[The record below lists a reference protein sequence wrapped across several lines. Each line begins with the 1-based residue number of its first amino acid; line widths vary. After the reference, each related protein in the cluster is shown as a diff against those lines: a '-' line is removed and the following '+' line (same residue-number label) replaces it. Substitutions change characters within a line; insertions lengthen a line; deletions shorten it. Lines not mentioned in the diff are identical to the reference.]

1 MTDGRPQGIGTVGHE
16 ADGVAGLRVEE
27 HPVLD
32 LVVELCDRLQAA
44 GVRYCHWKSNDYI
57 DRSASGENDLDLL
70 VAREHFGDFLAVL
83 AELGF
88 KEARPRPGR
97 QIPGVRHLYGHDER
111 SGRIVHVDAQ
121 AHLVVGDDTTK
132 NVRIPMEDAYLAT
145 ARRTGVFALPAPE
158 VELAVLVLRIA
169 LKRGTLD
176 AALCGLGSPSAGE
189 RRELE
194 WLWQRADIDVVRD
207 VVSTHLAVVGWRRWI
222 AFAEAVRGGAGAA
235 ARVRTGRAVVDAM
248 APWSRRSPAADGFVR
263 TVRRADWVLRRV
275 VLRQR
280 NTKRLVAGGA
290 VVALVGG
297 DGAGKSTAVEGLGRW
312 LGGPLQVQQ
321 VHLGKPPR
329 SLTTL
334 LVKGGTAA
342 GRAAGLWRTTW
353 LPHYPTPEQRDGVTP
368 PLAWLAWQAATAR
381 DRRRQYV
388 RAVRAAARGRVVVSD
403 RFPMPQITLMDGSRT
418 RWVDTGRLGAL
429 GRRLVE
435 AERSSYAR
443 MPLPD
448 VLVVLRVDPD
458 IAVARKRGVD
468 PAEFV
473 RPRSQ
478 EVYDADWSGADVAV
492 VDAGQ
497 SADAVLRDVRR
508 VVWARL

>member
-1 MTDGRPQGIGTVGHE
+1 MTDGRPQGIDTAPH
-16 ADGVAGLRVEE
+16 DPDVATGLRVEK

-32 LVVELCDRLQAA
+32 LVVDLCDRLQAA

-70 VAREHFGDFLAVL
+70 VARDDLGEFLAVL
-83 AELGF
+83 HVLGF
-88 KEARPRPGR
+88 KEARPRAGR
-97 QIPGVRHLYGHDER
+97 QIPGVRHFYGHDER

-176 AALCGLGSPSAGE
+176 STLSGLGSPSTGE

-194 WLWQRADIDVVRD
+194 WLWERADLDVVRD
-207 VVSTHLAVVGWRRWI
+207 VVTTHLAVVGWERWI
-222 AFAEAVRGGAGAA
+222 AFAEAVRSGAGASTRLRA
-235 ARVRTGRAVVDAM
+235 GRAVVAAM

-263 TVRRADWVLRRV
+263 TVRRVDWVLRRV

-280 NTKRLVAGGA
+280 NSKRLVANGA
-290 VVALVGG
+290 VIALIGG
-297 DGAGKSTAVEGLGRW
+297 DGAGKSTAVEGLSRW
-312 LGGPLQVQQ
+312 LGGPLQVQH
-321 VHLGKPPR
+321 VHLGKPPK

-334 LVKGGTAA
+334 AVKGGTAA
-342 GRAAGLWRTTW
+342 GRALGLWRTTW
-353 LPHYPTPEQRDGVTP
+353 LPHYPTAAERAGVTP

-381 DRRRQYV
+381 DRRRQYT
-388 RAVRAAARGRVVVSD
+388 RATRAAARGRLVVSD

-418 RWVDTGRLGAL
+418 RWVDTEALGPL
-429 GRRLVE
+429 GRRLVA
-435 AERSSYAR
+435 AERGSYAR

-478 EVYDADWSGADVAV
+478 EVYDADWTGSGVAV

-508 VVWARL
+508 IVWAKL